1 MLACLLI
8 TRFGGDAYGGSIL
21 RFGSNDML
29 FIGIGT
35 VVGYAIIVPAIL
47 CTYLIGAFNLTF
59 LVRHFKP
66 AEILFEKMMISK
78 VV

>member
-21 RFGSNDML
+21 RFGSNDMM

-59 LVRHFKP
+59 LVRQITTRYMY
-66 AEILFEKMMISK
+66 AARL
-78 VV
+78 